1 MSEAVNK
8 KKYMLFL
15 KQAKGATIS
24 EIHVGREDRGTT
36 TTLKYNGKAPR
47 FGRVVS
53 GEWVIDTK
61 GVEPAKVD
69 EEIRKFLER
78 ARKDFFVRREA
89 GLAGDA
95 YKSKQEDEGAQAKP
109 LEGAQAS
116 EAKEPS

>member
-36 TTLKYNGKAPR
+36 VTLKYNGKAPR
-47 FGRVVS
+47 FGRIMT
-53 GEWVIDTK
+53 GEWVIDSK
-61 GVEPAKVD
+61 GKEPAKVD
-69 EEIRKFLER
+69 EEIRSFLER

-89 GLAGDA
+89 GLSGEA

-109 LEGAQAS
+109 LEV
-116 EAKEPS
+116 KEPS